1 MLFKWLKSKDSDSDV
16 EKVTETTLADAQLK
30 EKDLENIIAKKID
43 ELVRTD
49 QLMVILQERRMKE
62 EPDILALDENGVLYI
77 FELKRWEA
85 RGENL
90 LQALRYGQKFG
101 RYDYDKLNWFY
112 QSYSHSKGEAI
123 SLDTAHRD
131 FFGLEA
137 AVPKERFNHEQQ
149 FVIVTNG
156 LDYDTW
162 DAIAYW
168 KQKGIRMTPLV
179 YRLFALNNDL
189 FIDFDPYG
197 PIPDAPKQLHG
208 GLYVVN
214 TNKTYMP
221 DVYKDMVTMKKA
233 SAYYDKKY
241 AVSGIGAGDLV
252 CLYHVGVGVL
262 GIGKAKTEYQECEID
277 GDAGEEYFV
286 PIDFE
291 FLVDITDEGWQ
302 SKAIHAWEINA
313 QFNTGY
319 RFRQTVFQLPAE
331 FAKFIRAKF
340 KEKGV
345 KKPA

>member
-1 MLFKWLKSKDSDSDV
+1 MLFKWTKSKESESDIERVS
-16 EKVTETTLADAQLK
+16 EIALADAQLK
-30 EKDLENIIAKKID
+30 EKDLENIIARKIED
-43 ELVRTD
+43 LVRTD

-62 EPDILALDENGVLYI
+62 EPDILALDERGALYI
-77 FELKRWEA
+77 FELKRWEG

-101 RYDYDKLNWFY
+101 RYDYDKLNWYY
-112 QSYSHSKGEAI
+112 QSYSHSKGVEIA
-123 SLDTAHRD
+123 LDTAHRD
-131 FFGLEA
+131 FFGLGD
-137 AVPKERFNHEQQ
+137 AVPKHRFNYEQQ

-162 DAIAYW
+162 DAVAYW
-168 KQKGIRMTPLV
+168 KQKGIRITPLV
-179 YRLFALNNDL
+179 YRLFSVKEEI

-197 PIPDAPKQLHG
+197 PIPDAPKQLQS
-208 GLYVVN
+208 GLFVVN

-221 DVYKDMVTMKKA
+221 DAYKDMVTKRKA
-233 SAYYDKKY
+233 SAYYDNKY
-241 AVSGIGAGDLV
+241 AIAGIKAGNMV

-277 GDAGEEYFV
+277 GDAREEYFV
-286 PIDFE
+286 PVDFD
-291 FLVDITDEGWQ
+291 FLVDIAEENWQ
-302 SKAIHAWEINA
+302 AKAIHSWEINA

-331 FAKFIRAKF
+331 FAKFIRTKF

-345 KKPA
+345 TKDA